1 MIAPAHLV
9 SSLMKPP
16 ALLRPNSDMKA
27 RLAKADASAAWLC
40 VSGVFVPSRCAKNT
54 SNIPNVSRLGAS
66 CQKLASS
73 VRSLSEPRRADSSDC
88 YIE

>member
-1 MIAPAHLV
+1 MIAAAHLL
-9 SSLMKPP
+9 SPPMKLP

-27 RLAKADASAAWLC
+27 RLANADASGAGLC
-40 VSGVFVPSRCAKNT
+40 VSGAFVASRCAKNT
-54 SNIPNVSRLGAS
+54 SSIPIVSRLGAS

-88 YIE
+88 CIE